1 MFTGYH
7 SAEYDKIQKYLL
19 NDKFSKMFLRNLM
32 KQYTNFFPWAKIR
45 NGQEI
50 FCGVVDDKSPLSEV
64 IESDEEMTQRLASNY
79 LQDDIQNVYQY
90 IISPSTTEFD
100 EDLSLNSLREKI
112 PGTCFY
118 MRYFKKVS

>member
-7 SAEYDKIQKYLL
+7 SAEYDKIQKYIL

-50 FCGVVDDKSPLSEV
+50 FCGVVDDESPLSEV
-64 IESDEEMTQRLASNY
+64 IESDEEMIQRLASNY
-79 LQDDIQNVYQY
+79 LQDDIQECVSIYY
-90 IISPSTTEFD
+90 IP
-100 EDLSLNSLREKI
+100 
-112 PGTCFY
+112 
-118 MRYFKKVS
+118 